1 MMQAHWGK
9 IVEDGRFVPDSVIKL
24 PTNKRAIII
33 WEDEQDDVE
42 KDQLSIQQ
50 LEVVQVILTAL
61 AEIENEGYTLEDR
74 DSFKRF
80 DSGEYKVDFKE
91 RL

>member
-1 MMQAHWGK
+1 MMQAHQGR
-9 IVEDGRFVPDSVIKL
+9 IIADGRFVPDSVIKL

-33 WEDEQDDVE
+33 WEEEQDDAE

-50 LEVVQVILTAL
+50 LEVVQFVLTAL
-61 AEIENEGYTLEDR
+61 KGIKNEGFTQEDKE
-74 DSFKRF
+74 SFERF
-80 DSGEYKVDFKE
+80 DNGEYRLSFKE